1 MRHKNNNQTDKD
13 FLQLKGN
20 VSQLMQ
26 VVYKGVKQ
34 NGIVV
39 PGAIIVDHGSE
50 EQNFIFTFNSKGN
63 IIEEEL
69 YGQHFRT
76 IHKFS
81 DTGQKTEEIK
91 YYHGNLY
98 SATTYKYLDD
108 GGQITESI
116 TNNAEGRLMY
126 RYENTYTPDTR
137 QQLLHISYHNVNG
150 KEIVMSKTVHTYRDE
165 VITINNTPWRQILSN
180 IEYDK
185 DGKITSN
192 HNYIYNEKGLL
203 IESTTFWSKTPH
215 MNSKTTYKHN
225 EHDDVIEANYYH
237 PDGTL
242 KNSYV
247 NVYEYDSQGKKI
259 VPAHNHTPYVHYP
272 DAIMLFSEGDETDDK
287 DNWIKKIT
295 LTPDKYIT
303 RTIVY
308 KGEEKTLEHPLLNVE
323 NIPKE
328 TEREI
333 EYERYKLEAG
343 KAEWITEGPNATGDN
358 FPFYRYYASR
368 FNVVPSMITYQG
380 PYIEALALLR
390 LLKEKCDINVVHSYS
405 TVWNGNKPVLT
416 RFTINFNHHWGYML
430 HCHGISKHNIN
441 EYLVPSDIEDED
453 DEFVFIGQ
461 FALLHPG
468 EISSARDENFEEELS
483 EYIDEC
489 SLRKK
494 PDKPVINIIEVKGG
508 NFSMAEYAVNDD
520 FIIKDLDINYGQ
532 GFEKFHNELMQRFNK
547 STKGLVLFHGE
558 PGTGK
563 TYYIRHLLRK
573 MIANRKIVIY
583 IPPNMVDHL
592 VDPAFMTFLSNE
604 LRVWSEDGYFCVLLI
619 EDAEPLLAKRQEGV
633 RIQGVTNLLNM
644 TDGLLNDMLNLQ
656 IICTFNVDLSKL
668 DSALLRPGRLIAR
681 KEFKAL
687 TELDAN
693 LLAQRLGIKY
703 HFDQPASLGEIYAL
717 QKNQHTLVHE
727 VEAKKNTSSAIDDL

>member
-1 MRHKNNNQTDKD
+1 MRYKNQNQTDKE

-20 VSQLMQ
+20 VNRLMQ
-26 VVYKGVKQ
+26 VVYKAVKQ
-34 NGIVV
+34 NGTTG
-39 PGAIIVDHGSE
+39 PGTIIVDHGSE
-50 EQNFIFTFNSKGN
+50 EKNFIFTFNNEGN
-63 IIEEEL
+63 IIEEDL

-76 IHKFS
+76 INKYS
-81 DTGQKTEEIK
+81 ETGKKTEEIK
-91 YYHGNLY
+91 YYLGNLY
-98 SATTYKYLDD
+98 SVTTYKYLDD
-108 GGQITESI
+108 EGNITECI
-116 TNNAEGRLMY
+116 TNDAEGRLMY

-137 QQLLHISYHNVNG
+137 QQLLHIMYHKMNG
-150 KEIVMSKTVHTYRDE
+150 KVILTGKTEHTYHDE
-165 VITINNTPWRQILSN
+165 VITINNRSWRKPLTK

-192 HNYIYNEKGLL
+192 HTYTYNEKGLN
-203 IESTTFWSKTPH
+203 IESSSVYSKTPH
-215 MNSKTTYKHN
+215 MNRKITYKHN
-225 EHDDVIEANYYH
+225 EHGDVIETNFYN

-242 KNSYV
+242 QNSYV
-247 NVYEYDSQGKKI
+247 TAHEYDSEGKKI
-259 VPAHNHTPYVHYP
+259 VPEQKHAPYVHYP
-272 DAIMLFSEGDETDDK
+272 DAIMLFSKGDETDDNG
-287 DNWIKKIT
+287 NWIKKIT
-295 LTPDKYIT
+295 ESPDKYIT
-303 RTIVY
+303 RMIVY
-308 KGEEKTLEHPLLNVE
+308 EGEEKTFEHPLLNVE

-328 TEREI
+328 TEREV
-333 EYERYKLEAG
+333 EYERYKLEDG
-343 KAEWITEGPNATGDN
+343 KAGWIAEWPNASGEN
-358 FPFYRYYASR
+358 FPFYRYYTSR
-368 FNVVPSMITYQG
+368 FNEVPSMITYQG
-380 PYIEALALLR
+380 PNIEAMALLR
-390 LLKEKCDINVVHSYS
+390 LLKEKCDINLVHSYS
-405 TVWNGNKPVLT
+405 AVWNGSRPLLS
-416 RFTINFNHHWGYML
+416 RFTINFNNQWGYML
-430 HCHGISKHNIN
+430 HCNGISKHHID
-441 EYLVPSDIEDED
+441 EYLVPSEIEEENDEY
-453 DEFVFIGQ
+453 VFIGQ
-461 FALLHPG
+461 FSLLHPG

-483 EYIDEC
+483 GYIHHC
-489 SLRKK
+489 SLSKK

-520 FIIKDLDINYGQ
+520 FIIKDLEINYGQ

-604 LRVWSEDGYFCVLLI
+604 LKVWSEDGYFCVLLI

-656 IICTFNVDLSKL
+656 IICTFNVDLSRL

-687 TELDAN
+687 AELDAN

-703 HFDQPASLGEIYAL
+703 HFDQPASLGEIYAM